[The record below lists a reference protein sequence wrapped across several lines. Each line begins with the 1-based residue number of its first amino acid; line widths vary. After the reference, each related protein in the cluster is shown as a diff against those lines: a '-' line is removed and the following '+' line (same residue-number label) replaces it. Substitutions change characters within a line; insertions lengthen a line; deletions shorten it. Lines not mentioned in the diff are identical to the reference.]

1 VSFRLLQNSVRL
13 LVTKTLWLLL
23 PWWPVAPVFV
33 AVNTI
38 HLFSFSKKG
47 SFQIILFW
55 LALTGADLSALAYS
69 IIGSTIQNVELL
81 HRLARATI
89 VCPLPHTFL
98 ITPMTLLALKVIF
111 FCVLLELRLYKEFP
125 VETFAVIKNRIV
137 RAAIVILSVSL
148 RFLHQNHNFRQ
159 QD

>member
-1 VSFRLLQNSVRL
+1 MRL

-23 PWWPVAPVFV
+23 PWWPLAPVFV

-38 HLFSFSKKG
+38 HLFSFSKKKKG
-47 SFQIILFW
+47 SFQVILFW
-55 LALTGADLSALAYS
+55 LVLTGADLSALAYS
-69 IIGSTIQNVELL
+69 SIGSTIQNLELL

-89 VCPLPHTFL
+89 VCPLPQSFL

-111 FCVLLELRLYKEFP
+111 FCVLLELGLYKEFP

-137 RAAIVILSVSL
+137 RAAIIILSVSL

>member
-1 VSFRLLQNSVRL
+1 MSQKHFGCCFHGGRLLQYLSL
-13 LVTKTLWLLL
+13 SIPSICLVLAKK
-23 PWWPVAPVFV
+23 
-33 AVNTI
+33 
-38 HLFSFSKKG
+38 KKG
-47 SFQIILFW
+47 SFQVILFW
-55 LALTGADLSALAYS
+55 LVLTGADLSALAYS
-69 IIGSTIQNVELL
+69 SIGSTIQNLELL

-89 VCPLPHTFL
+89 VCPLPQSFL

-111 FCVLLELRLYKEFP
+111 FCVLLELGLYKEFP

-137 RAAIVILSVSL
+137 RAAIIILSVSL